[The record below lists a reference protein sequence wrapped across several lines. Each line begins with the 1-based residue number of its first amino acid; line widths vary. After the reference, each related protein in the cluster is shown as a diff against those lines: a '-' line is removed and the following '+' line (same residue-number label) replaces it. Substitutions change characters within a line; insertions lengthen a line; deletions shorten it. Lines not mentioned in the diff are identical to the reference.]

1 MGGSVAGGGL
11 GGAGGS
17 GARGGAGSLGAAGS
31 RGMMAG
37 GMGGMAGGRGQGDD
51 DKMHETPGYLIT
63 LDNGNELIGDLPL
76 VTPPVL
82 GQ

>member
-1 MGGSVAGGGL
+1 MVPAVVAVL
-11 GGAGGS
+11 AAAAVS
-17 GARGGAGSLGAAGS
+17 GAAGS

>member
-1 MGGSVAGGGL
+1 
-11 GGAGGS
+11 
-17 GARGGAGSLGAAGS
+17 
-31 RGMMAG
+31 MMAG

>member
-1 MGGSVAGGGL
+1 MAGGGL

-17 GARGGAGSLGAAGS
+17 GVRGGAAGSLGGAGN
-31 RGMMAG
+31 RGLMAG
-37 GMGGMAGGRGQGDD
+37 GMGGMAGGRGPGDD

-63 LDNGNELIGDLPL
+63 LDNGNELIGDLPM

-82 GQ
+82 GE